1 MTAPP
6 KDSTVDSFHLNV
18 GVSDGGDIHA
28 FGRYWVWGKTV
39 PAELPPLQ
47 LFEWTDEGIIAIPS
61 DSSSLHRVKAGTP
74 HFIDG
79 LFGYWLI
86 ADGDQQWL
94 QTLHGGGRS
103 FGLISGGGTGGN
115 RVHRVTWYCQECG
128 TRLGE
133 PHDLD
138 HDGTVGDFLVAQEKA
153 VAAFNEDEARRR
165 CPKCHAVHPPAYG
178 FRSAAGPEE
187 QVSAAKSQPV
197 RFVRADEPAARL
209 SELAD
214 GNPLL
219 VEVAGRDIALVRWND
234 RVFAISNRCPH
245 KAGPLAHGLVRSG
258 TITCPWHWFRFD
270 LHTGV
275 SCTNPLMRTPVYET
289 ELRGEYV
296 FIRVS
301 MGA

>member
-94 QTLHGGGRS
+94 QTLHRGGRS
-103 FGLISGGGTGGN
+103 FGLISGGG
-115 RVHRVTWYCQECG
+115 
-128 TRLGE
+128 
-133 PHDLD
+133 
-138 HDGTVGDFLVAQEKA
+138 
-153 VAAFNEDEARRR
+153 
-165 CPKCHAVHPPAYG
+165 
-178 FRSAAGPEE
+178 
-187 QVSAAKSQPV
+187 
-197 RFVRADEPAARL
+197 
-209 SELAD
+209 
-214 GNPLL
+214 
-219 VEVAGRDIALVRWND
+219 
-234 RVFAISNRCPH
+234 
-245 KAGPLAHGLVRSG
+245 
-258 TITCPWHWFRFD
+258 FD
-270 LHTGV
+270 LLKWQLLCALWV
-275 SCTNPLMRTPVYET
+275 I
-289 ELRGEYV
+289 V
-296 FIRVS
+296 FCAIGTCCSRS
-301 MGA
+301 NSLCC